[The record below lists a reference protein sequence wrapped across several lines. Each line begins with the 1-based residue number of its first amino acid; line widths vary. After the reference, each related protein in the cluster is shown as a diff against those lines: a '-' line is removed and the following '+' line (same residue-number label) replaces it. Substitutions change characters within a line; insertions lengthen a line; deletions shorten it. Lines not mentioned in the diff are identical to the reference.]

1 MPSPVGPNMDSSQR
15 TAQVA
20 AIAYVR
26 VKKGRD
32 DAGVPKPHSI
42 APAIKVR
49 LSATKGYV
57 VSQ

>member
-1 MPSPVGPNMDSSQR
+1 MDSSQR